1 MNTNYLNGWDA
12 KKEQQKAEF
21 MEHIYRCSKRTN
33 GLYTGLWQEFC
44 LMEAGP
50 HCRDEFFAR
59 LQFIEDLNS
68 GKIQEQSGFYFVD
81 SNTSTVTIT
90 E

>member
-1 MNTNYLNGWDA
+1 MNTNYLDGWDA

-21 MEHIYRCSKRTN
+21 MEHIYRCSGRTN
-33 GLYTGLWQEFC
+33 GLYTGLWEDFC
-44 LMEAGP
+44 ITEAGP

-68 GKIQEQSGFYFVD
+68 GKIQEQSSFYFVD
-81 SNTSTVTIT
+81 SNTPTVTIT

>member
-1 MNTNYLNGWDA
+1 MNTNYLDGWDA

-21 MEHIYRCSKRTN
+21 MEHIYRCSGRTN

-44 LMEAGP
+44 LLEAGP

-68 GKIQEQSGFYFVD
+68 GKLQEQPGLYFID
-81 SNTSTVTIT
+81 SSTSTVTIT